1 MWWKVFDLVP
11 GFVWAI
17 VCAVLLLATGTSY
30 VRMTHAQ
37 GALATYR
44 AEVAENTRK
53 AEADA
58 RLKERAMQRETE
70 RIANEAARK
79 QTVLAGRVATTAL
92 IAGQLRDDIDR
103 LNARPA
109 PSDPQSAAYAG
120 EARVARQLLGA
131 CTEEYRSVAQH
142 ADQLRDQVS
151 GLQDY
156 AVTVCK
162 AQ

>member
-30 VRMTHAQ
+30 VRMKSAQ
-37 GALATYR
+37 SDLTSYHTQ
-44 AEVAENTRK
+44 VAENTRK

-58 RLKERAMQRETE
+58 RLKEQAMQRQTE
-70 RIANEAARK
+70 RIANEAAKR
-79 QTVLAGRVATTAL
+79 QTVLAARVATVTLA
-92 IAGQLRDDIDR
+92 AGQLRDDIDR

-109 PSDPQSAAYAG
+109 PTSAESAAYAG
-120 EARVARQLLGA
+120 EARTARQLLGA
-131 CTEEYRSVAQH
+131 CTEEYRSMAH
-142 ADQLRDQVS
+142 DADQLREQVS
-151 GLQDY
+151 GLQDF